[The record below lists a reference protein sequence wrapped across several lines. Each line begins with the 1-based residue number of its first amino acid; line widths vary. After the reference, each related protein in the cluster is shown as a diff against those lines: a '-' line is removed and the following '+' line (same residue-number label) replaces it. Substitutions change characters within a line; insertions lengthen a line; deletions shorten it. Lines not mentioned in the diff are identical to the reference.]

1 MDGFYL
7 ECWALSPELFT
18 LSVIS
23 PSGQSNPAGVPMR
36 IDSGEYS
43 FLLEGT
49 QVTIDY
55 RQTGRQTRDLL
66 IFIRFEKVVK
76 GVWTIRVF
84 PLSTIGGVFN
94 MWLPMTGLLDADVS
108 FIVSEPDTTLTMPS
122 DAKLVITAGGYN
134 SLNDAILLESGRGF
148 DADGGIKPDLVA
160 PAVDITGAN
169 LRGMYIALSGTSAAA
184 AITAAVAALIME
196 WMIVRGNVLLANGV
210 DIKNVMVRTCRRKEK
225 TDYPNKIFGYGFMN
239 GFANF

>member
-1 MDGFYL
+1 MIIEINVEQDMDGFI
-7 ECWALSPELFT
+7 WNAGHFSPELFT

-84 PLSTIGGVFN
+84 PL
-94 MWLPMTGLLDADVS
+94 
-108 FIVSEPDTTLTMPS
+108 
-122 DAKLVITAGGYN
+122 
-134 SLNDAILLESGRGF
+134 
-148 DADGGIKPDLVA
+148 
-160 PAVDITGAN
+160 
-169 LRGMYIALSGTSAAA
+169 
-184 AITAAVAALIME
+184 
-196 WMIVRGNVLLANGV
+196 
-210 DIKNVMVRTCRRKEK
+210 
-225 TDYPNKIFGYGFMN
+225 
-239 GFANF
+239 

>member
-55 RQTGRQTRDLL
+55 RQTGRQTRDLSY
-66 IFIRFEKVVK
+66 IY
-76 GVWTIRVF
+76 
-84 PLSTIGGVFN
+84 PL
-94 MWLPMTGLLDADVS
+94 
-108 FIVSEPDTTLTMPS
+108 
-122 DAKLVITAGGYN
+122 
-134 SLNDAILLESGRGF
+134 
-148 DADGGIKPDLVA
+148 
-160 PAVDITGAN
+160 
-169 LRGMYIALSGTSAAA
+169 
-184 AITAAVAALIME
+184 
-196 WMIVRGNVLLANGV
+196 
-210 DIKNVMVRTCRRKEK
+210 
-225 TDYPNKIFGYGFMN
+225 
-239 GFANF
+239 

>member
-1 MDGFYL
+1 
-7 ECWALSPELFT
+7 
-18 LSVIS
+18 
-23 PSGQSNPAGVPMR
+23 
-36 IDSGEYS
+36 
-43 FLLEGT
+43 
-49 QVTIDY
+49 
-55 RQTGRQTRDLL
+55 
-66 IFIRFEKVVK
+66 
-76 GVWTIRVF
+76 
-84 PLSTIGGVFN
+84 

-210 DIKNVMVRTCRRKEK
+210 DIKKCHGKKLPQKKKK
-225 TDYPNKIFGYGFMN
+225 TDYPK
-239 GFANF
+239 

>member
-1 MDGFYL
+1 
-7 ECWALSPELFT
+7 
-18 LSVIS
+18 
-23 PSGQSNPAGVPMR
+23 MR

-148 DADGGIKPDLVA
+148 DADGGIKPDLRS
-160 PAVDITGAN
+160 TGCGYH
-169 LRGMYIALSGTSAAA
+169 RGKSKRNVYSTKWHIGGCCNHCSGGGSHH
-184 AITAAVAALIME
+184 
-196 WMIVRGNVLLANGV
+196 GV
-210 DIKNVMVRTCRRKEK
+210 DDSERQCFARKRSGYKKCHGKKLPQKRKN
-225 TDYPNKIFGYGFMN
+225 
-239 GFANF
+239 

>member
-1 MDGFYL
+1 M
-7 ECWALSPELFT
+7 
-18 LSVIS
+18 
-23 PSGQSNPAGVPMR
+23 
-36 IDSGEYS
+36 
-43 FLLEGT
+43 
-49 QVTIDY
+49 TIDY

-134 SLNDAILLESGRGF
+134 SLNDAIFLESGRGF

-196 WMIVRGNVLLANGV
+196 WMIVRGNCFARKRSGYKKCHGKKLPQKR
-210 DIKNVMVRTCRRKEK
+210 KNRLSK
-225 TDYPNKIFGYGFMN
+225 
-239 GFANF
+239 